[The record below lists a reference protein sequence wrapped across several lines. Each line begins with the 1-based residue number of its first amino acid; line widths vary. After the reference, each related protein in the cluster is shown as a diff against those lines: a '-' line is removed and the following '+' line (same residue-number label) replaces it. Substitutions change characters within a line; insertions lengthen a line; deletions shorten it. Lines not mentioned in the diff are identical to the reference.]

1 MNQTSLRHL
10 SADCLAAGLLISS
23 LLVIYADNAHHPL
36 TVAPAII
43 AYGSVSSG
51 IACLALVLMLAL
63 RKYTPLLLGPMFLAG
78 MSPMFCITV
87 ACLAGKVS
95 GTALISS
102 ALAISIMVLLYAAV
116 RISRCRAQQGA
127 KSIALRQIPNV

>member
-1 MNQTSLRHL
+1 MHHTSLRHL

-23 LLVIYADNAHHPL
+23 LLVIYADNAQHPL

-43 AYGSVSSG
+43 AYGSVGSG
-51 IACLALVLMLAL
+51 IACLALGLMLAL

-95 GTALISS
+95 GTALITT
-102 ALAISIMVLLYAAV
+102 AVAICIMGLLYAAL
-116 RISRCRAQQGA
+116 RISTCRPQGA

>member
-1 MNQTSLRHL
+1 MHHTSLRHL
-10 SADCLAAGLLISS
+10 SADCFAAGLLISAI
-23 LLVIYADNAHHPL
+23 LVIYADNAQHPL

-102 ALAISIMVLLYAAV
+102 ALAISIIVLLYVAV
-116 RISRCRAQQGA
+116 RISRCRAQGA
-127 KSIALRQIPNV
+127 KTIALRQIPNV